1 MLSLPSPELLQ
12 IIIVFI
18 IYIIAVLVIAIIG
31 KYVTRNLSDYILAG
45 RRLSGPIAALGAGA
59 SDMSSWLTM
68 ALPGLIYTKGLNKIW
83 MPIGLLIGAWCNW
96 IFVAK
101 RLRVYTE
108 IANNSLTLPSYL
120 HNRFQDHKRILRLVT
135 SLASIMFFTCYAAAG
150 FIAGAILFQDL
161 FGLEY
166 LPALLLSSVII
177 ISYTTIGG
185 FLAVN
190 WIDFFQGS
198 LMFVAL
204 LIVPIVTVNN
214 LGGIEPAVTIVHK
227 INHNYLNIFSDLK
240 ILGLSSLLVWGLGYF
255 GQPHINVRFMAIRS
269 ITELPIARRICM
281 SWTLLSLLGAIA
293 TGFFGIAFYGQNN
306 LESPETV
313 FLALSRALFNPW
325 VTGILW
331 SAVLASIMNSVS
343 AYILTTASI
352 VVEDFVHLSG
362 KKIVSDR
369 QCLLIGKIIMIIVSI
384 IAVLLALDQSKTILG
399 SVAFAWSGLGA
410 AFGPTILCSLYWRR
424 MTKHAAICGIIVGMV
439 VVVISQKLLNHPD
452 LGVGFEIL
460 PGFLLS
466 TLTIII
472 VTLYTKAPSKE
483 VLAKFDMMLKQIK
496 N

>member
-1 MLSLPSPELLQ
+1 MSELLQ
-12 IIIVFI
+12 IIIVFA
-18 IYIIAVLVIAIIG
+18 IYITVILIIAIIG

-68 ALPGLIYTKGLNKIW
+68 ALPGLIYIKGLQQIW
-83 MPIGLLIGAWCNW
+83 MPVGLLIGAWFNW

-101 RLRVYTE
+101 RLRIYTE
-108 IANNSLTLPSYL
+108 VANDSLTLPAYL
-120 HNRFQDHKRILRLVT
+120 HNRFQDHKRILRLVA
-135 SLASIMFFTCYAAAG
+135 SVASIVFFTCYAAAG
-150 FIAGAILFQDL
+150 FISGAVLFKEL

-166 LPALLLSSVII
+166 IPSLLISSLII

-214 LGGIEPAVTIVHK
+214 LGGVELAVSAVHK
-227 INHNYLNIFSDLK
+227 INYNYLNFSDIK
-240 ILGLSSLLVWGLGYF
+240 ILGLISLLVWGLGYF
-255 GQPHINVRFMAIRS
+255 GQPHINVRFMAIRT
-269 ITELPIARRICM
+269 IIELPIARRIYM
-281 SWTLLSLLGAIA
+281 GWMLLSLFGAIA
-293 TGFFGIAFYGQNN
+293 TGFFGIAYYGQHN
-306 LESPETV
+306 LQSPDTV

-343 AYILTTASI
+343 AHILTTASI
-352 VVEDFVHLSG
+352 VVEDFYHISR
-362 KKIVSDR
+362 KKVVSDR
-369 QCLLIGKIIMIIVSI
+369 QYLFAGKIIMIIVSI
-384 IAVLLALDQSKTILG
+384 LAVLLALDQSKTILD

-424 MTKHAAICGIIVGMV
+424 MTKTAAIWGIIVGMV
-439 VVVISQKLLNHPD
+439 AVLITQQFLNHPD
-452 LGVGFEIL
+452 IGSGFVIL

-466 TLTIII
+466 VLTIVM
-472 VTLYTKAPSKE
+472 VTLFTKAPPQE
-483 VLAKFDMMLKQIK
+483 VLKKFDIMLEQIK
-496 N
+496 SK

>member
-1 MLSLPSPELLQ
+1 MSELSQ

-18 IYIIAVLVIAIIG
+18 VYIIVILTIAIVG
-31 KYVTRNLSDYILAG
+31 KYATKNLSDYILAG

-68 ALPGLIYTKGLNKIW
+68 ALPGLIYINGLNKIW
-83 MPIGLLIGAWCNW
+83 MPVGLLIGAWCNW
-96 IFVAK
+96 IFISK

-135 SLASIMFFTCYAAAG
+135 SLASIVFFTCYAAAG
-150 FIAGAILFQDL
+150 FISGAVLFQMI

-166 LPALLLSSVII
+166 LPALLLSSLII

-214 LGGIEPAVTIVHK
+214 LGGFGSAITI
-227 INHNYLNIFSDLK
+227 INNINQNYLNINDVTT
-240 ILGLSSLLVWGLGYF
+240 LGLISSFAWGFGYF
-255 GQPHINVRFMAIRS
+255 GQPQINVRFMAIRS
-269 ITELPIARRICM
+269 TGELRTARRICV

-306 LESPETV
+306 LQSPPTV
-313 FLALSRALFNPW
+313 LLALSRALFNPW

-331 SAVLASIMNSVS
+331 ASVLASIMNSVS

-352 VVEDFVHLSG
+352 VVEDFVHIIG
-362 KKIVSDR
+362 KKTVSDR
-369 QCLLIGKIIMIIVSI
+369 QYLFIGKIIMVVVSL
-384 IAVLLALDQSKTILG
+384 IAVLLALDQNKTILD

-410 AFGPTILCSLYWRR
+410 AFGPTIICSLYWRR
-424 MTKHAAICGIIVGMV
+424 MTNIAAISGIIVGMV
-439 VVVISQKLLNHPD
+439 AVIIGQQLLNHPD
-452 LGVGFEIL
+452 LTSGFVIL

-466 TLTIII
+466 TITII
-472 VTLYTKAPSKE
+472 VVSLFNKAPSKE
-483 VLAKFDMMLKQIK
+483 VLAQFDKMITKL
-496 N
+496 